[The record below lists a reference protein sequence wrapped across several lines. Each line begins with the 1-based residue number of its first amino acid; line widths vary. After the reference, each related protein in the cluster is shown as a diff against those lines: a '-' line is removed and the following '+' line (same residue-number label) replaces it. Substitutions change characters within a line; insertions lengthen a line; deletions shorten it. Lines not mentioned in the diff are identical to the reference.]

1 MIIYLF
7 LHEFLHLF
15 RYNMNDIRSNMVG
28 MTAMS
33 AWMHFLVDGLCV
45 CCLYLLMAPTDG
57 MQVVKVF
64 AIYNI
69 MAFLTQPLTG
79 LWADYIRNR
88 HWLLLCSAILLTAA
102 VLAAAITVNLLL
114 TAPVAFWG
122 VAVLLGLGNSLFH
135 VWGGKQTAMTTDND
149 IRALGVFVS
158 SGAFGLAVGGVFCS
172 WLLLFAFLLA
182 FCLMAVIYLRQDIIN
197 VAERACTGAKQAQR
211 SFRRAEVW
219 LFIMFIMA
227 FVMGRSLIGETFVAG
242 IEKKAAIVLLIGFI
256 SMLGKMAG
264 GWITRTLGI
273 VNALILM
280 LVAVVACFFMNS
292 FGMPVLFA
300 GLFFINCT
308 MPITLYLANVVLKDK
323 EGLAFGLLA
332 AALMPG
338 FLLSLI

>member
-88 HWLLLCSAILLTAA
+88 LWLLLCSAILLTAA
-102 VLAAAITVNLLL
+102 VLAAALTVNLLL

-182 FCLMAVIYLRQDIIN
+182 FCLMAVIYLRQDIRS
-197 VAERACTGAKQAQR
+197 VAKRACTGAKLAQR
-211 SFRRAEVW
+211 SFRRAEAW

-264 GWITRTLGI
+264 GWIARTLGI

-280 LVAVVACFFMNS
+280 LVAVVVCFFMDS
-292 FGMPVLFA
+292 FGMPVLLA